1 MKPRIT
7 EFGFLEKA
15 TLLGAIFFFSFGV
28 GLVVDGKKLLATQ
41 KAASVKVDYK
51 NTLNPI

>member
-7 EFGFLEKA
+7 EFGFFEKA
-15 TLLGAIFFFSFGV
+15 ALLGAIFFFSFGL
-28 GLVVDGKKLLATQ
+28 GLVVDGKKLLQ
-41 KAASVKVDYK
+41 QQRAASVKVDYK